1 LDRPSLVIIAGKHV
15 RILELTIPG
24 NHPAGLEAAK
34 CRKESKYQPLI
45 CDLQSVPCVL
55 MVSYHTLG
63 HYQSSA
69 VKSLRSTCPSLSR
82 SECTTILDRAAVS
95 CSHHTFRARLS
106 SEWDDHKALFSSL

>member
-45 CDLQSVPCVL
+45 CDLQSVPCFEK
-55 MVSYHTLG
+55 VSYHTLEIGSLG
-63 HYQSSA
+63 HYRSSS
-69 VKSLRSTCPSLSR
+69 VKSLRSTCPSLSK
-82 SECTTILDRAAVS
+82 SECTTILDRAARIAVS
-95 CSHHTFRARLS
+95 CCHPNPSARPS
-106 SEWDDHKALFSSL
+106 